1 MTERKEKEP
10 HDGDLSMP
18 IKQSLVYRNSVSCG
32 IRMTHH
38 SAAPQLSVYYSVVTF
53 TIILFCV
60 LQRFEFSHIHHIKY
74 GNSSAFFALGFDM
87 TARVLVY
94 DNCVMLTVR
103 AFDVSWLLID
113 NSISC
118 SDDLLLHLNRW
129 LSDSDIGFVH
139 TLTSSC
145 SGNSE

>member
-1 MTERKEKEP
+1 
-10 HDGDLSMP
+10 
-18 IKQSLVYRNSVSCG
+18 
-32 IRMTHH
+32 MTHH
-38 SAAPQLSVYYSVVTF
+38 SAAPQLSVYYSVVF
-53 TIILFCV
+53 LSENG
-60 LQRFEFSHIHHIKY
+60 FEFPHIQHIKY

-87 TARVLVY
+87 TARVIVY
-94 DNCVMLTVR
+94 DNRIMLAVW

-113 NSISC
+113 NRIPC
-118 SDDLLLHLNRW
+118 SDNLLLHLSGW